1 MNYVTWCWIGL
12 NGRSLSVNRQ
22 NKVRFSWTVELEA
35 VGVEK
40 EAAGTGR
47 LLTFHLR
54 RIEERVCRLPFGQQ
68 VCQDAVDR
76 GVRLVENE
84 RQLRRVDERR
94 PAEGVEQL
102 SV

>member
-1 MNYVTWCWIGL
+1 MDDPNLLAGG
-12 NGRSLSVNRQ
+12 GRHVVPLGRRQ
-22 NKVRFSWTVELEA
+22 VGGAVARPAHEA
-35 VGVEK
+35 
-40 EAAGTGR
+40 
-47 LLTFHLR
+47 
-54 RIEERVCRLPFGQQ
+54 FGQQ

>member
-1 MNYVTWCWIGL
+1 MDDPDLLAGGGRHVDLWVEG
-12 NGRSLSVNRQ
+12 NGAVARPAH
-22 NKVRFSWTVELEA
+22 EA
-35 VGVEK
+35 
-40 EAAGTGR
+40 
-47 LLTFHLR
+47 
-54 RIEERVCRLPFGQQ
+54 FGQQ